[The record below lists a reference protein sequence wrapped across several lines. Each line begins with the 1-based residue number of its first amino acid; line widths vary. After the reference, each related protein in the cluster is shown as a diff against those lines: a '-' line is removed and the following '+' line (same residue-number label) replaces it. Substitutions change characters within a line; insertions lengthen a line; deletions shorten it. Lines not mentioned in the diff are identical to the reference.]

1 MDEIDETI
9 LRDYVATANNPEYN
23 GDWDIINSKFPELKD
38 VDKQLL
44 KDYAATANNP
54 EYNGDYSIVN
64 SKFPEL
70 FEATPDVKKK
80 RTDRTDSER
89 SFTRSWRCC
98 GRTFTAF
105 FGWSRRI

>member
-9 LRDYVATANNPEYN
+9 LRDYVTTANNPEYN

-44 KDYAATANNP
+44 KDYVATANNP

-64 SKFPEL
+64 YKFPEL

-80 RTDRTDSER
+80 EQTEPTRNAPLLGLGGVSE
-89 SFTRSWRCC
+89 SS
-98 GRTFTAF
+98 G
-105 FGWSRRI
+105 GHHSLP